1 MSASDITPT
10 RGTAIPTSSVRKTI
24 IAKKKPGYA
33 VDAGFVKQ
41 SRPRTQAV
49 ALLYLNLFA
58 GATTTPTATVA
69 KQTSPVS
76 AFLSQVLAYNKQQ
89 LYRTKTLC

>member
-33 VDAGFVKQ
+33 MDAGFVKQ
-41 SRPRTQAV
+41 SRPQAV
-49 ALLYLNLFA
+49 ALLYMTLFA
-58 GATTTPTATVA
+58 DATTTPTATVV
-69 KQTSPVS
+69 KQTAPVS
-76 AFLSQVLAYNKQQ
+76 AFLSQVLAYNKQR